1 MKWVS
6 LKCGKSNE
14 KNVPGFK
21 EREEMAD
28 FEFDAGKERGR
39 EAKIAEEERVP
50 NTDAM
55 PVRKCKCYC
64 Y

>member
-6 LKCGKSNE
+6 LKCGKSNV

-21 EREEMAD
+21 VREEMAD
-28 FEFDAGKERGR
+28 FGFDAGEESGR
-39 EAKIAEEERVP
+39 EAKIAEEEQVP

-55 PVRKCKCYC
+55 PVRKCECYR